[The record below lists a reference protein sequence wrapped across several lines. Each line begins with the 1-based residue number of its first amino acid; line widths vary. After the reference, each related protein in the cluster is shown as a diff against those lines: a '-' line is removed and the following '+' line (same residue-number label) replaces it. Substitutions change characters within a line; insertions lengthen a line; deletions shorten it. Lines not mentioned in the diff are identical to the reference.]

1 MTARPAGY
9 LRWLLPAMLGLGA
22 LTVLLSGRDLSMV
35 FLELQSGEVF
45 SNPIITWGQRALSLL
60 VIGVSVERVL
70 NHVSLRRPMPA
81 PLLTWAFV
89 IFWIGTVASP
99 ALFGANPRISHE
111 FLYPLIIGIA
121 FLLATESER
130 DQVVDSVRDALLLFM
145 LASVILIP
153 IHPTMVLDLKYTQ
166 GLLPGVP
173 RLGGL
178 APHPVAMGMFVQTF
192 LVCLWCRPYA
202 KPWVNRLA
210 WVIGLAVLFLAQ
222 SKTAWIA
229 FVLCSIALLVVRTG
243 PAISRR
249 LGDPRQSAF
258 GVVLCV
264 GVIAVVGAA
273 MAVFLLGNVDGQAS
287 NFLDSAEGAQLAS
300 LTGRDQIWA
309 VAWEEWREHPMFGY
323 GPNLWDDA
331 FRASIGM
338 PQATHGHNQL
348 MDTLARSGTVGAV
361 ALVLYSLVLLVMSF
375 RYAKATGGLSLALFL
390 ALALRSIS
398 EVPMLMFGYGPDL
411 LVALL
416 IVTTLASA
424 AGGVRQKKDKPRP
437 VPVPARTPY
446 PIAS

>member
-9 LRWLLPAMLGLGA
+9 LHWILPAMLGLGA

-35 FLELQSGEVF
+35 FLALQSGEVF
-45 SNPIITWGQRALSLL
+45 SNPVITWGQRALSLL
-60 VIGVSVERVL
+60 VVGVSAARIL
-70 NHVSLRRPMPA
+70 SHVSLRQPMPA

-89 IFWIGTVASP
+89 IFWIGTVAAP
-99 ALFGANPRISHE
+99 ALFGANPKISHE

-121 FLLATESER
+121 FLLATEPER
-130 DQVVDSVRDALLLFM
+130 DQVVDSVRNALFLFI
-145 LASVILIP
+145 LVSVILIP
-153 IHPTMVLDLKYTQ
+153 IDPTMVLDMKYNQ
-166 GLLPGVP
+166 GLIPGLP

-192 LVCLWCRPYA
+192 LVALWCRPYA
-202 KPWVNRLA
+202 KPWINRLA
-210 WVIGLAVLFLAQ
+210 WVIGLAALFLAQ

-229 FVLCSIALLVVRTG
+229 FVLCSVALVIVRSG
-243 PAISRR
+243 PTLARR

-258 GVVLCV
+258 GIVVCA

-273 MAVFLLGNVDGQAS
+273 LTVFLLGNVDAQAS
-287 NFLDSAEGAQLAS
+287 SFLDSSEGAQLTS

-424 AGGVRQKKDKPRP
+424 AAGVRQKKDKPRP